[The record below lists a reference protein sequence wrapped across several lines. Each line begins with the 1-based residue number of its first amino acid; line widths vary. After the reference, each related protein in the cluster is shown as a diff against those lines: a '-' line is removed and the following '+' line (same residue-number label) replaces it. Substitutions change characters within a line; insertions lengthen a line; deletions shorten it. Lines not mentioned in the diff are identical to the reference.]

1 MSKSP
6 FQLAQ
11 KYITAYKVQ
20 DITLHELNEALD
32 SLVEYE
38 QNTINQAY
46 AEGHYD
52 HSIGANQ
59 SNYYKWRFENKT

>member
-11 KYITAYKVQ
+11 EYITAYKVQ

-32 SLVEYE
+32 SLKEYE
-38 QNTINQAY
+38 QNAINQAY
-46 AEGHYD
+46 AEGQYD
-52 HSIGANQ
+52 NATNVYQ

>member
-11 KYITAYKVQ
+11 EYINAYKTRE
-20 DITLHELNEALD
+20 ITLHDLDEALD
-32 SLVEYE
+32 SLVDYE
-38 QNTINQAY
+38 QQVINQAY

>member
-11 KYITAYKVQ
+11 EYITAYKVQ

-38 QNTINQAY
+38 QTPLTKHTPRGIMTTQ
-46 AEGHYD
+46 
-52 HSIGANQ
+52 
-59 SNYYKWRFENKT
+59 

>member
-11 KYITAYKVQ
+11 EYITAYKVQ

-38 QNTINQAY
+38 QNAINQAY

-52 HSIGANQ
+52 NSIGANQ
-59 SNYYKWRFENKT
+59 SNYYKWRYEQ